1 VTTRFRAAG
10 WMICVLNLVVA
21 PLYIA
26 TLDPSTMTIGLCDAL
41 AFAVL
46 AYILAGGKAT

>member
-1 VTTRFRAAG
+1 MTAFRIVG
-10 WMICVLNLVVA
+10 WMVCVLNLVVV
-21 PLYIA
+21 PFYIA
-26 TLDPSTMTIGLCDAL
+26 TLDPSTMMIGLCDAI